1 MRQQDPA
8 AAPPATLVWL
18 YNLLSSHD
26 FVARGEDDL
35 AWTDEM
41 CHLRRR
47 FGRVHGCR
55 DLRSTWLYAA
65 FFASSFTYSFIGLAM
80 LLFFNRRLPASF
92 WRASVIDVD
101 LYALILVVQGP
112 LSCWADVWAR
122 TVICVP
128 QHIAY
133 LADRAS
139 ACLLYTSPS
148 PRD

>member
-80 LLFFNRRLPASF
+80 LLFFNRRLP
-92 WRASVIDVD
+92 RR
-101 LYALILVVQGP
+101 L
-112 LSCWADVWAR
+112 
-122 TVICVP
+122 
-128 QHIAY
+128 
-133 LADRAS
+133 
-139 ACLLYTSPS
+139 CLLEQLSEAFQFELGPVNLV
-148 PRD
+148 PLAFVPLDNALGCCCCCACAAVHG